1 MKNFLRFVVVSIITL
16 EARAILRKYRP
27 RVIAITGS
35 IGKTTAKDA
44 IYAALGGGPDIRK
57 NEKSLNSELG
67 VPLTIIG
74 AQSAWGSATGWL
86 RIIWKGFRMMFGNKP
101 YPKTL
106 IMETGADHPGDIQ
119 RIAQWLMPDVA
130 VLTGV
135 APVHIAFFDSIDS
148 IFKEKQQLAKHLRT
162 GGFLALNVDD
172 DRVRTLVNGA
182 ENVMPYGI
190 EHGALRASN
199 IQTAFAGT
207 KPTGIRFDVRHGAET
222 SVSLELNGVIGNAQ
236 VLSALAACAVGIA
249 EGMPLDA
256 IAVNLKKHT
265 PTPGRMRVLDGVN
278 GSVIIDD
285 SYNSS
290 PAAALLALDT
300 LKQLPAGRRIAALG
314 DMRELGSHSREA
326 HEAVGKRAAEVAD
339 MLITVGI
346 ESKVLADTARKE
358 RPDLLIKSYGYGES
372 ARAGADIAKE
382 LRAGDIVLVKGSQN
396 MIRMEHFT
404 KSIIAD
410 PGKAKFLLVRQDSEW
425 LDRN

>member
-1 MKNFLRFVVVSIITL
+1 MKEFFKKIVVSILTL
-16 EARAILRKYRP
+16 EAQVILRKYHP

-35 IGKTTAKDA
+35 VGKTTAKDA
-44 IYAALGGGPDIRK
+44 IYTALGGGPDIRK

-74 AQSAWGSATGWL
+74 SVSAWGSAMGWL
-86 RIIWKGFRMMFGNKP
+86 RIISKGFGLMFGGKP

-106 IMETGADHPGDIQ
+106 IMETGADHPGDIH
-119 RIAQWLMPDVA
+119 RIARWLMPDIA

-162 GGFLALNVDD
+162 GGWLALNADD
-172 DRVRTLVNGA
+172 ERVRTLVNGS
-182 ENVMPYGI
+182 ENVLPYGI

-199 IQTAFAGT
+199 IQTVFAGN

-222 SVSLELNGVIGNAQ
+222 PVVLELNGVISNAQ
-236 VLSALAACAVGIA
+236 VLSTLAACAVGIA
-249 EGMPLDA
+249 EGMSLTT
-256 IAVNLKKHT
+256 ISENLKKHT
-265 PTPGRMRVLDGVN
+265 PTPGRMRILDGMN

-314 DMRELGSHSREA
+314 DMRELGSHSKEA
-326 HEAVGKRAAEVAD
+326 HEVVGKRAAEIAD
-339 MLITVGI
+339 MLITVGE
-346 ESKVLADTARKE
+346 ESKVLADAARKA
-358 RPDLLIKSYGYGES
+358 RPNLAIKSYGYGES
-372 ARAGADIAKE
+372 AKAGAELASE

-404 KSIIAD
+404 KSIMAD
-410 PGKAKFLLVRQDSEW
+410 SAQAKFLLVRQDPEW
-425 LDRN
+425 LEH

>member
-1 MKNFLRFVVVSIITL
+1 MKELLKKVVVAILTL

-35 IGKTTAKDA
+35 VGKTTAKDA

-74 AQSAWGSATGWL
+74 VQSAWGSAMGWV
-86 RIIWKGFRMMFGNKP
+86 RIIWKGFRMMSGNKP

-106 IMETGADHPGDIQ
+106 IMETGADHPGDIH
-119 RIAQWLMPDVA
+119 RIARWLMPDVA

-162 GGFLALNVDD
+162 GGWLALNADD
-172 DRVRTLVNGA
+172 ERVRTLVNSS
-182 ENVMPYGI
+182 ENVLPYGI
-190 EHGALRASN
+190 EHGALRAHN
-199 IQTAFAGT
+199 IQMVFTGG
-207 KPTGIRFDVRHGAET
+207 KLNGIRFDVRHGAEAPIAF
-222 SVSLELNGVIGNAQ
+222 ELNGVLGNAH
-236 VLSALAACAVGIA
+236 VLAALAACAVGIT
-249 EGMPLDA
+249 EGMSLKI
-256 IAVNLKKHT
+256 IAANLKKHT

-278 GSVIIDD
+278 NSIIIDD

-300 LKQLPAGRRIAALG
+300 LKHIPTTRRIAALG
-314 DMRELGSHSREA
+314 DMRELGSHSIEA
-326 HEAVGKRAAEVAD
+326 HEAVGKRAAEVVD
-339 MLITVGI
+339 LLITVGI
-346 ESKVLADTARKE
+346 ESKVLAEAARKA

-372 ARAGADIAKE
+372 AKAGAELAKD

-404 KSIIAD
+404 KSIMAD
-410 PGKAKFLLVRQDSEW
+410 PAKAKFLLVRQDSAW
-425 LDRN
+425 LEH